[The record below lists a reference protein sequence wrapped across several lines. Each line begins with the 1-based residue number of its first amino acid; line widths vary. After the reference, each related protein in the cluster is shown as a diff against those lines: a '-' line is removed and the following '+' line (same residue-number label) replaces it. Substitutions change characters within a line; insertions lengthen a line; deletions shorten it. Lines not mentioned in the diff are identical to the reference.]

1 MSYKLVRKIGRN
13 HSSRSKYGAGAKP
26 KGITI
31 HHWGSTGQKH
41 NNVVDWLRGY
51 TGNRGSSAHYV
62 VSAGLVTQLVEDNRA
77 SWHSGSNR
85 GNGETIGIECRP
97 EMSKGDWDTLVELC
111 ADLERKHGS
120 MRYYKHSD
128 WKATACPGKY
138 GSRIGELVK
147 AVNDTLKGKKPAP
160 KPSPAPAKGKVAVDG
175 RLGKETVKALQTY
188 LNRVVKQARLKV
200 DGRMGEATVKA
211 LQQWLGAPYKDGIIS
226 RQSYPA
232 KSLGNGVVPAVWKH
246 TGKGSKGSQTVKL
259 LQKRVGVP
267 QDGIWYE
274 GTTKALQ
281 TFLNAQEG

>member
-1 MSYKLVRKIGRN
+1 M
-13 HSSRSKYGAGAKP
+13 
-26 KGITI
+26 
-31 HHWGSTGQKH
+31 
-41 NNVVDWLRGY
+41 
-51 TGNRGSSAHYV
+51 
-62 VSAGLVTQLVEDNRA
+62 
-77 SWHSGSNR
+77 
-85 GNGETIGIECRP
+85 
-97 EMSKGDWDTLVELC
+97 
-111 ADLERKHGS
+111 
-120 MRYYKHSD
+120 
-128 WKATACPGKY
+128 
-138 GSRIGELVK
+138 
-147 AVNDTLKGKKPAP
+147 
-160 KPSPAPAKGKVAVDG
+160 DG

-226 RQSYPA
+226 RQSYAA